1 MTADDTIQKI
11 LSSEEGG
18 SSVQKSMEQYKE
30 EILEKYEQARSLIDA
45 CNIVDDPNRPKFACS
60 DEDD

>member
-1 MTADDTIQKI
+1 MQKI
-11 LSSEEGG
+11 LRSEEGG
-18 SSVQKSMEQYKE
+18 ASVRKSMERYKE

-45 CNIVDDPNRPKFACS
+45 WNIVDDPNRPKFACS